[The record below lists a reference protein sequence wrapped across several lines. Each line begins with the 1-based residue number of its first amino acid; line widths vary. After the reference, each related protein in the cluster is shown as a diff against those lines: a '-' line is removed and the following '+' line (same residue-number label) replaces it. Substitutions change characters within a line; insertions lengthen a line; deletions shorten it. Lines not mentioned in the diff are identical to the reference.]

1 MQFECWKNVKVT
13 LKIVN
18 YVTNLIVHKNA
29 KKNNKN
35 NYVYF
40 FYAAQMECN

>member
-29 KKNNKN
+29 KKIKRKKIIN
-35 NYVYF
+35 
-40 FYAAQMECN
+40 

>member
-1 MQFECWKNVKVT
+1 MKVT

-29 KKNNKN
+29 KKIKKIIKLIM
-35 NYVYF
+35 F
-40 FYAAQMECN
+40 IFYAAQMECN